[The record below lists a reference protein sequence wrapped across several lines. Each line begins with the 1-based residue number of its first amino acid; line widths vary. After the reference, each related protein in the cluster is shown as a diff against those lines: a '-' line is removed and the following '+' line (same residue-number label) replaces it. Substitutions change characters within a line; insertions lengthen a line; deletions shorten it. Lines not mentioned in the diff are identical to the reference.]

1 MKIKSRSEIYMKNFK
16 DVLKAVGMYMIFLLV
31 VVIVILIL
39 NGGYSAGGTLVDMV
53 RIAIEVLIFTL
64 IASLFFRKQP
74 QNLYPLII
82 GIILTAIWYSTGIFS
97 QIQLFKSYE
106 GIAAMTNIS
115 ADFAYFVSNAQQQVK
130 GGLFTYMIDWFL
142 LKSDFIPLLLT
153 TIFFINYRKC
163 QLNSLS
169 WGKTLWNI
177 TKAFLP
183 VIGIIA
189 YFVIVTLVFPNAE
202 KEGLAILN
210 LLSAFLF
217 ADIYLATRLRRKV
230 IEKQKEEIKIKKSKY
245 KIVPVGIFSL
255 LSLVNI
261 YLLFTN
267 PLPRT
272 LIYLVLTAVLVTTI
286 VLIISKPH
294 TGAIFGIISV
304 TLYGVERF
312 ITSISSSNDAIVVV
326 GFILAPLFTIG
337 MVLLLINFLLTYG
350 NFKKEKI
357 LKELWKKDFS
367 EKKIS
372 PEEEYPKHNPGKSKL
387 KILSLIA
394 LVIIMLGLLG
404 GAFYWFAYRPEQIR
418 KSCYEEI
425 GNPKI
430 LNGYKEQQ
438 YKGCLARH
446 GF

>member
-1 MKIKSRSEIYMKNFK
+1 MKNFK
-16 DVLKAVGMYMIFLLV
+16 GVLKAVGMYMIFLLV
-31 VVIVILIL
+31 VVVIIALIS
-39 NGGYSAGGTLVDMV
+39 GGYAAGKTLVDMV

-74 QNLYPLII
+74 QSLYPLII

-97 QIQLFKSYE
+97 QIQLFKTYE
-106 GIAAMTNIS
+106 GIATITNVS
-115 ADFAYFVSNAQQQVK
+115 GDYAYFVSDAQQQVN
-130 GGLFTYMIDWFL
+130 GGLFTYMLNWFL
-142 LKSDFIPLLLT
+142 LKSNFVPLLLT
-153 TIFFINYRKC
+153 SIFFINYRKG

-177 TKAFLP
+177 TKAFFP
-183 VIGIIA
+183 VIGITA

-202 KEGLAILN
+202 KEGIAILN
-210 LLSAFLF
+210 LVSAFLF

-230 IEKQKEEIKIKKSKY
+230 IEKQKEEIKIKKSKF

-255 LSLVNI
+255 LSLANI
-261 YLLFTN
+261 YLLFAN

-272 LIYLVLTAVLVTTI
+272 LIYLVLASLLVMTV
-286 VLIISKPH
+286 VLIISKPRA
-294 TGAIFGIISV
+294 GAILGIISI
-304 TLYGVERF
+304 TLYGAERF
-312 ITSISSSNDAIVVV
+312 ITSILSSNEAMVVA
-326 GFILAPLFTIG
+326 GFVLAPLFVIG

-350 NFKKEKI
+350 NSRKEKT
-357 LKELWKKDFS
+357 LKELWKTNSS

-372 PEEEYPKHNPGKSKL
+372 SKEEYPRYNSGKSKL
-387 KILSLIA
+387 KVWGIIA
-394 LVIIMLGLLG
+394 LVIIILGLSG

-425 GNPKI
+425 GNPKT
-430 LNGYKEQQ
+430 LNSYKEQQ